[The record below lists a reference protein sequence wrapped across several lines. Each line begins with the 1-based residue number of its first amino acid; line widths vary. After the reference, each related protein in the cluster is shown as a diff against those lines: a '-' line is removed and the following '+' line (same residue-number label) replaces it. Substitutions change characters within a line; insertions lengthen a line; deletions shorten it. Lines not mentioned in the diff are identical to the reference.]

1 MSKITMQEVYK
12 RLNETLFDDLEDARA
27 NGTEKVMTSFSAFTV
42 GMRERD
48 FIVTESTIKSK
59 WHNAV
64 CDGVIEPVGS
74 KAYRTAFVNV
84 RMLDAKLGY
93 DRPNPKNVCVS
104 VCVSRDPEAPKE
116 VGA

>member
-1 MSKITMQEVYK
+1 MSKITMQEVYR

-27 NGTEKVMTSFSAFTV
+27 NGTEKVMTTFSAFTV

-48 FIVTESTIKSK
+48 FIVTESTIKAK
-59 WHNAV
+59 WNNSI

-116 VGA
+116 AGA